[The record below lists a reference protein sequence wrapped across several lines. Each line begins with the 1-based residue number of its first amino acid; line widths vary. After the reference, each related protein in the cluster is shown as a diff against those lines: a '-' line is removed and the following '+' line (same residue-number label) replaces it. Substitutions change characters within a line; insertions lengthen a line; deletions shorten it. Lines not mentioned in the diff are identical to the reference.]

1 MMPTSTAPP
10 EGVPLRD
17 KSTQLLEAVVHEIE
31 AEGRELQ
38 RKQSQWEELRLKR
51 SMYLERAEVMGYT
64 AAEQRALQVLIRGHQ
79 QKLHD
84 LHKLQSEISER
95 AAAAAAAA
103 AAVATVCESEP
114 EPEPEPEPQL
124 DGRSSIRGEITAL
137 RQELARKQQA
147 LERCERSGRGSM
159 HELVSTLAAEIEAV
173 RARLGS
179 LGFKPPSEEP
189 PWCPDGAERARLGLP
204 LRVLSIDGG
213 GIKGLVPA
221 IVMEQIEDLCGPHKV
236 HELFDLVVG
245 TSTGGVLALVH
256 ANSKTAV
263 FLCATMI
270 R

>member
-1 MMPTSTAPP
+1 MMPTPTAPP
-10 EGVPLRD
+10 EGVPQSD

-31 AEGRELQ
+31 AEGRAAGSDSWTPAEAARAAQ
-38 RKQSQWEELRLKR
+38 AAVGDLR
-51 SMYLERAEVMGYT
+51 T
-64 AAEQRALQVLIRGHQ
+64 AATAAV
-79 QKLHD
+79 
-84 LHKLQSEISER
+84 
-95 AAAAAAAA
+95 AAAAAA
-103 AAVATVCESEP
+103 ATVCESEP
-114 EPEPEPEPQL
+114 EPEPELEPQL
-124 DGRSSIRGEITAL
+124 DGHLGRSSIRGEITAL

-263 FLCATMI
+263 FLCATVI